1 MEQPCTRRSAISSR
15 SANERYRP
23 DSGFADGQNIAGG
36 MPPASRNNLAPT
48 GCDIPAWTAASTLA
62 MPVAIAAQNCRCTSR
77 PATGGR
83 PGENNGAR
91 PDRSERRLRLVIA
104 TPASRCCNDHLSPAC
119 LPPDASDMGHFGHRV
134 VYPLAGL
141 TRKWSTAARRCASRP
156 AMYRSNP
163 ESRGRPDLAHDRRE
177 DSVGPGNDDVVWSSP
192 HASQRQADRSDIGLA
207 RSVPHRLADAL
218 WRQPCSER
226 APIIDVGINPPARG
240 RDDYEAAS
248 PFPTNGGGERVDGPV
263 ITPGRP
269 VWSSLV
275 ASLARWE

>member
-1 MEQPCTRRSAISSR
+1 
-15 SANERYRP
+15 
-23 DSGFADGQNIAGG
+23 
-36 MPPASRNNLAPT
+36 
-48 GCDIPAWTAASTLA
+48 
-62 MPVAIAAQNCRCTSR
+62 
-77 PATGGR
+77 
-83 PGENNGAR
+83 
-91 PDRSERRLRLVIA
+91 
-104 TPASRCCNDHLSPAC
+104 
-119 LPPDASDMGHFGHRV
+119 
-134 VYPLAGL
+134 
-141 TRKWSTAARRCASRP
+141 
-156 AMYRSNP
+156 MYRSNP
-163 ESRGRPDLAHDRRE
+163 ESRGRPDLAHDSRE

-207 RSVPHRLADAL
+207 RFVPHRLADAL

-275 ASLARWE
+275 ASLARWERATAPYQKPPRSGMRWAISSAPPWHAWSPAKRSQSCSAAPRRGECESKVCGTAHEHRHTPMTN

>member
-1 MEQPCTRRSAISSR
+1 
-15 SANERYRP
+15 
-23 DSGFADGQNIAGG
+23 
-36 MPPASRNNLAPT
+36 
-48 GCDIPAWTAASTLA
+48 
-62 MPVAIAAQNCRCTSR
+62 
-77 PATGGR
+77 
-83 PGENNGAR
+83 
-91 PDRSERRLRLVIA
+91 
-104 TPASRCCNDHLSPAC
+104 
-119 LPPDASDMGHFGHRV
+119 
-134 VYPLAGL
+134 
-141 TRKWSTAARRCASRP
+141 
-156 AMYRSNP
+156 MYRSNP
-163 ESRGRPDLAHDRRE
+163 ESRGRPDLAHDSRE

-248 PFPTNGGGERVDGPV
+248 PFPTNGGGERVDGPG

-275 ASLARWE
+275 ASLARWEWATAPYQKPPRSGMRWAISAAPPWHRMDPGKAFSIMLGRATARRVWVKGLWNRPRASAHADDYLSIGGAGR